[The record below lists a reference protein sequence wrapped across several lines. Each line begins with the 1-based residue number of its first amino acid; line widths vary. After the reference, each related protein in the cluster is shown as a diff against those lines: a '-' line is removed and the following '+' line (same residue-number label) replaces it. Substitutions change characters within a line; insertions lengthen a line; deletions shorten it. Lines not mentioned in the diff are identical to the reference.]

1 MKKDDRLKL
10 GSFVSEDQN
19 NDDKF
24 IGLERKIKELE
35 TFGDTLVIQADEWC
49 DIQNQK
55 EYCIRDYR
63 QRSDELYDISFKRFK
78 EESLISN

>member
-1 MKKDDRLKL
+1 MNKLLKDKL
-10 GSFVSEDQN
+10 QSIVSEDQN

-24 IGLERKIKELE
+24 IGLEKKIKELE
-35 TFGDTLVIQADEWC
+35 TFGDTLVIQSDEWW

-55 EYCIRDYR
+55 ENCIREYR

-78 EESLISN
+78 EEVSS